1 MGKQPEELAEFSDEE
16 IAAACTKIA
25 AHRKV
30 GPLWHKP
37 FNGQQKRAAISWL
50 QYKNRYTQAT
60 LEQWFS
66 QFDSSV
72 LPHPA
77 REQPWRI

>member
-1 MGKQPEELAEFSDEE
+1 MKFSSEAITE
-16 IAAACTKIA
+16 ACTKIA

-30 GPLWHKP
+30 GPLWHTK
-37 FNGQQKRAAISWL
+37 FCTQQAAAESWL
-50 QYKNRYTQAT
+50 DYKAQHTGAD

-72 LPHPA
+72 LPHPP